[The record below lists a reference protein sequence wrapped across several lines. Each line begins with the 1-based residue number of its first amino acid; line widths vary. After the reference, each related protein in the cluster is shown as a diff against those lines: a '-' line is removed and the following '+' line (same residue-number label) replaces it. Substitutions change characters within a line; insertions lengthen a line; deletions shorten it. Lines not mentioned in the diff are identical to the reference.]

1 MMVIMRLADQSA
13 CLYSY
18 TGICL
23 QKAPLQEYHVDLVVS
38 TMAIDFFGVAIL

>member
-1 MMVIMRLADQSA
+1 MAFMRLADQSA

-23 QKAPLQEYHVDLVVS
+23 QKAPLLEYHDETIVS
-38 TMAIDFFGVAIL
+38 TVNSQITCVVNP

>member
-1 MMVIMRLADQSA
+1 MAFMRLADQSA

-23 QKAPLQEYHVDLVVS
+23 QKAPLLEYHDESNVS
-38 TMAIDFFGVAIL
+38 TVTTQINCVVNP